1 MFSNKLIKKEYDK
14 NLKFLNMIK
23 QDKNI
28 DDNIKK
34 RYLEFLKKEDEE
46 IKKEKKIIEE
56 TIDNLRKVYEEITD
70 EYLKTEI
77 KNNINEILNKYKC

>member
-1 MFSNKLIKKEYDK
+1 MFSNKLIKKEYEK
-14 NLKFLNMIK
+14 NLEFLNMIK

-46 IKKEKKIIEE
+46 IKKEKKLIEE
-56 TIDNLRKVYEEITD
+56 TIDNLRKIYEDITD

-77 KNNINEILNKYKC
+77 KNNINEILNKYKY

>member
-1 MFSNKLIKKEYDK
+1 MFSNKLIKKEYEK

-56 TIDNLRKVYEEITD
+56 TIDNLRKIYEHITD

-77 KNNINEILNKYKC
+77 KNNINEILNKYKY

>member
-77 KNNINEILNKYKC
+77 KNNINEILNKYKY